1 MVNSEEPINKLAE
14 AIIDYQT
21 QIENV
26 LAIALHK
33 FTSKYNVILS
43 KNGESIGYLYVCVQT
58 NTDSKNLLDLQFYGG
73 KLVCNLNFLSD
84 FLVPQ

>member
-1 MVNSEEPINKLAE
+1 MHWAKIMAKIVNSEELINKLAE

-33 FTSKYNVILS
+33 FTSKYNVTRS
-43 KNGESIGYLYVCVQT
+43 KIGESIGRMYA
-58 NTDSKNLLDLQFYGG
+58 NEHR
-73 KLVCNLNFLSD
+73 
-84 FLVPQ
+84 